1 MGKLN
6 FPQIKAFSVTTT
18 ATKVLDRNP
27 KRKAVLIFN
36 NGDNPVELLDS
47 RKGTYGKGIPIA
59 AGSAYSSDHFNC
71 QGEYWVICSAGTE
84 DIRIEETIQ
93 SDS

>member
-1 MGKLN
+1 LGKIN
-6 FPQIKAFSVTTT
+6 FPRITVVSVTTT
-18 ATKVLDRNP
+18 TTKVLEANP

-36 NGDNPVELLDS
+36 NGDNPVELVDN
-47 RKGTYGKGIPIA
+47 KQGTYGQDIPIA

-71 QGEYWVICSAGTE
+71 QGEYWIICSAGTE

-93 SDS
+93 GDS